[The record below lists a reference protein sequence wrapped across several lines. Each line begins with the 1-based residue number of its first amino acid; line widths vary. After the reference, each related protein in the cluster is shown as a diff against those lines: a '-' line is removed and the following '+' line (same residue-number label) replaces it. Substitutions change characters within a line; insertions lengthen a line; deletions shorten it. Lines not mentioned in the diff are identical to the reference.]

1 MKPAVVKGKIK
12 SITSVDLT
20 NPPKLSVIMNC
31 LNCQKYLK
39 EAIDSVYSQT
49 CMDWEI
55 IFWDNASTD
64 KSAEIARSYDG
75 RLRYI
80 KGNKTIPLGEARNLA
95 IEQARGEYIAFL
107 DCDDVWLPEK
117 LEMQMEY
124 LESNK
129 DAVLIFSDSFVIDDE
144 GSLIR
149 ETFLEDQRFYSGFVF
164 EKLLYYNFI
173 PILTTVVSRKLLEE
187 VGAFNTNY
195 RFVEDYDLL
204 LKIAEHNR
212 IHFLDKPLAKY
223 RIHRTNLSKN
233 VDLLVMEELQL
244 VDYWMNKKNDFN
256 NDIKKAIN
264 RKKIF
269 LHLRL
274 LKFYIMTFRYSNALK
289 EIMKILKILC
299 EYKNI

>member
-1 MKPAVVKGKIK
+1 M
-12 SITSVDLT
+12 STTDL
-20 NPPKLSVIMNC
+20 PKLSVIMNC

-49 CMDWEI
+49 YKQWEI

-64 KSAEIARSYDG
+64 TSAEIARSYDG
-75 RLRYI
+75 RLRYF
-80 KGNKTIPLGEARNLA
+80 KGEKTIPLGEARNLA
-95 IEQARGEYIAFL
+95 IEKARGEYIAFL

-117 LEMQMEY
+117 LEMQMEC
-124 LESNK
+124 LESNN
-129 DAVLIFSDSFVIDDE
+129 DAALVYSDSLVIDDG

-149 ETFLEDQRFYSGFVF
+149 EKFLKGQRFYSGFVF

-173 PILTTVVSRKLLEE
+173 PILTTVVSKKVLEE

-204 LKIAEHNR
+204 LKIAESNR
-212 IHFLDKPLAKY
+212 IYLLDKPLAKY

-233 VDLLVMEELQL
+233 IDLLVMEELQL
-244 VDYWMNKKNDFN
+244 VDYWMNKKKDLN
-256 NDIKKAIN
+256 NDTRRAVN

-269 LHLRL
+269 LHMRL
-274 LKFYIMTFRYSNALK
+274 LKFYILTFRYGNALK
-289 EIMKILKILC
+289 EIMKTLKILS
-299 EYKNI
+299 EYNNI